1 LLGSEG
7 EMDRVLSTL
16 RFVKQPLGSSLL
28 GELAHAGIGHLELYC
43 SPFHFDYRSQ
53 EAVREL
59 AARLQENHIGIF
71 SLHSPTERDLAPGRD
86 TGVPISI
93 SDTER
98 IRRIDAMDEVKR
110 ALETAEQIPVQYLVQ
125 HIGTGRQSADPR
137 KFDAAFNSLE
147 HLSVFAKARGVTIAL
162 ENTADELGSPASL
175 QQFVHETHL
184 HDLKFCF
191 DSGHAHL
198 EGGIVSGWEILRD
211 RTVLAH
217 LHDNHGEKD
226 EHLLLW
232 EGKIDWNAALE
243 FLAVSPSLIPVV
255 LEVKEQGPLQ
265 PSLDQIRKAF
275 ERLEQQLDDLRSTS
289 QSR

>member
-1 LLGSEG
+1 
-7 EMDRVLSTL
+7 MDRVLSTL

-28 GELAHAGIGHLELYC
+28 TELAQAGVTSIELYC
-43 SPFHFDYRSQ
+43 TPFHFDYRSS

-59 AARLQENHIGIF
+59 AARLSEHRISVC

-93 SDTER
+93 SDPER

-110 ALETAEQIPVQYLVQ
+110 ALEFAELIPVRYLVQ

-147 HLSVFAKARGVTIAL
+147 HLSVFAKGLGVHIVL

-175 QQFVHETHL
+175 LQFIQETHL
-184 HDLKFCF
+184 HDLKLCF
-191 DSGHAHL
+191 DSGHAQI
-198 EGGIVSGWEILRD
+198 EGGVASGFEIMRD
-211 RTVLAH
+211 LSVLVH

-226 EHLLLW
+226 EHLLPW
-232 EGKIDWNAALE
+232 EGAIDWNAALE
-243 FLAVSPSLIPVV
+243 ALAASPVSFPVV
-255 LEVKEQGPLQ
+255 LEPKEQAALK
-265 PSLDQIRKAF
+265 PSLEQIRDTFDK
-275 ERLEQQLDDLRSTS
+275 LESQLDSLRSKAART
-289 QSR
+289 